1 MKKSTNVSAT
11 CNPVYVV
18 ERPFGSS
25 SWSRACQARGISP
38 HADRSLHSLNNVV
51 HAGEC
56 KAAISAMCTKPADD
70 GGKRAGFQRL
80 RPETCQKSHEKA
92 PFLCSNCTEK
102 KLAGAARGLGA
113 SCRRAALGCSSP
125 CGLALRRNR
134 TALHSADTARLRA
147 DAFRAASRIDLPKIL
162 DACFP
167 RVSSKLRLERGA
179 SFLRMPRFR
188 DTGHAGRQSQR

>member
-1 MKKSTNVSAT
+1 MLGRARLQYRQ
-11 CNPVYVV
+11 CAQNPPTAETHRQTLNAENNG
-18 ERPFGSS
+18 EREPSCARSRVFPF
-25 SWSRACQARGISP
+25 
-38 HADRSLHSLNNVV
+38 
-51 HAGEC
+51 E
-56 KAAISAMCTKPADD
+56 
-70 GGKRAGFQRL
+70 KRANMPRFCAATAQ
-80 RPETCQKSHEKA
+80 Q
-92 PFLCSNCTEK
+92 K

-113 SCRRAALGCSSP
+113 SCRRAALGCSSS

-134 TALHSADTARLRA
+134 TALHFADTARLRA

-188 DTGHAGRQSQR
+188 DTGHAGRQPQITLSPPSSKNFPQRG